1 MAKAQPGASGSD
13 AALGF
18 GCAAALSSC
27 ELRYGAWK
35 AQQVTGELQ
44 QVECHLAVV
53 NLPCGPQLYGR
64 LDVKSE
70 GYFLVNVA
78 SWKGPELNVNI
89 FMSCGYVI
97 PYRVQKKTAIP

>member
-1 MAKAQPGASGSD
+1 MFIYTQLYQCTPSSTKLSEAAEELAKAQPGASGRD

-44 QVECHLAVV
+44 QVECHLAKACHVDPTV
-53 NLPCGPQLYGR
+53 FDG
-64 LDVKSE
+64 
-70 GYFLVNVA
+70 F
-78 SWKGPELNVNI
+78 
-89 FMSCGYVI
+89 
-97 PYRVQKKTAIP
+97 